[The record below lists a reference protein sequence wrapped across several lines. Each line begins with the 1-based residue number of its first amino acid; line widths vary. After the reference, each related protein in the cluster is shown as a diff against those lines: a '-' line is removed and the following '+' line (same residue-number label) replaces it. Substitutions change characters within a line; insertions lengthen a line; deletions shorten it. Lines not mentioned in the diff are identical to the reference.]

1 VSFKN
6 IFFVLSI
13 LLVTLI
19 VSSPLYAI
27 ENGPIGPVT
36 GTASDYEAA
45 FVSRLG
51 DRRIIQDVNGELHA
65 VYYRINAGTSQIIY
79 ARSNDNGVTWVN
91 AALAT
96 SVGPTRQ
103 VGFPVI
109 GVLPGSNPAQLFVA
123 YAEMDTGLN
132 TSRVYILGGNV
143 PAFPGVTTWT
153 APIDVTQLL
162 LTNFAYAVPSSG
174 GTLRAVDLNLFID
187 SGGMLNLAF
196 VDLMNG
202 ADSRIVYARSDA
214 TMSFNTQFQ
223 TYNPIA
229 GTDSDRYPFLAQD
242 PTTGIINLW
251 WDSNRTA
258 AAAPNDYQLAFATRS
273 AAGVWSGVSTT
284 TQGTG
289 NTLYYPNV
297 IFDNSGRRHLVYSEI
312 VGASGFIRYQMNA
325 GPIFNI
331 STGGFEFGS
340 SIGLTGFDVPVI
352 SFVTEP
358 AAGSEQVFKAIK
370 LSDTQF
376 TVAAAYSAVPRK
388 LTNILPLISNDQLHT
403 LWFNVTDFGT
413 YHDRQL
419 DDIPPY
425 QSAAPTAVLNTPP
438 FGTCAADAQQIFAS
452 IAGMPT
458 GATEVQFEL
467 FTLASVS
474 VAVSPWQVGLSY
486 TFTNVPDNTSYY
498 VVLRSRDAIPNVS
511 VDSPQSGTVVI
522 GDDTSAC
529 VAFSILQPP
538 QVPAAPITCAVN
550 NFVSAR
556 WNAVDNFEVA
566 NLAFFADANQA
577 LPVGTAINPSPFV
590 VLTENGGLGSAI
602 FDVTALPNASY
613 FFEGQMTGALIGS
626 VDAWQ
631 VAPAFIKNTALNEIP
646 QINITAPNALNQL
659 PTNGIYNIN
668 YQYVDTVAP
677 ASTVT
682 LYADVDTTFGNGN
695 EVLIGSNAAAVG
707 VGVQNGTFAWNV
719 SNAAGPTN
727 YIYATINDGQ
737 CSSSIYS
744 AGTVFVAA
752 ANNFGQRIF
761 NFPNPFSPMT
771 ANPYQSTTNIVISLD
786 APSDVDLYIFNTHG
800 QTIYRQNITGVVGRF
815 PNFVW
820 NGRDSHGNIVPNG
833 VYILK
838 AMVKNTRQVFTGRM
852 SVLDK

>member
-1 VSFKN
+1 VSFRK
-6 IFFVLSI
+6 IFFLLSI
-13 LLVTLI
+13 LLISITAT
-19 VSSPLYAI
+19 SSLYAI
-27 ENGPIGPVT
+27 ENGPVGPLT
-36 GTASDYEAA
+36 GTNFDYEAS
-45 FVSRLG
+45 FVNRLS
-51 DRRIIQDVNGELHA
+51 DRRIIQDANGDLHA
-65 VYYRINAGTSQIIY
+65 VYFRSNAGNSEVVY
-79 ARSNDNGVTWVN
+79 ARSSDNGVTWTN
-91 AALAT
+91 AVLAT
-96 SVGPTRQ
+96 GAATLHQ

-109 GVLPGSNPAQLFVA
+109 GVLAGSNPAQLFVV
-123 YAEMDTGLN
+123 YADVDLVLQT
-132 TSRVYILGGNV
+132 TRIYIRGGNA
-143 PAFPGVTTWT
+143 PAFPGATTWT
-153 APIDVTQLL
+153 PAIDVSQLL
-162 LTNFAYAVPSSG
+162 LTNFAYPIPNGAAAM
-174 GTLRAVDLNLFID
+174 RAVDLNLFID

-202 ADSRIVYARSDA
+202 ADSRIVYARSTA
-214 TMSFNTQFQ
+214 AMTFNTQFQ

-273 AAGVWSGVSTT
+273 AGGVWSGVSTT
-284 TQGTG
+284 TQGSA
-289 NTLYYPNV
+289 NPLYYPNV
-297 IFDNSGRRHLVYSEI
+297 IFDNTGRRHLVYSEVI
-312 VGASGFIRYQMNA
+312 GPNGFIRYQMNA

-331 STGGFEFGS
+331 SAGGNEYAS

-358 AAGSEQVFKAIK
+358 GSGSEQVFKSIK

-376 TVAAAYSAVPRK
+376 RAPSAYSAVPRK

-425 QSAAPTAVLNTPP
+425 QSAAPSAVLNTPP

-452 IAGMPT
+452 TASMPT

-467 FTLASVS
+467 FTLANVS

-566 NLAFFADANQA
+566 NLAFFADVNQA
-577 LPVGTAINPSPFV
+577 LPVGTAVNPSPLV
-590 VLTENGGLGSAI
+590 VLTENGGFGSAI
-602 FDVTALPNASY
+602 FDVTALANASY

-631 VAPAFIKNTALNEIP
+631 VAPAFVKNTALNEIP
-646 QINITAPNALNQL
+646 QINITAPAAANQL
-659 PTNGIYNIN
+659 PTNGVYNIN

-682 LYADVDTTFGNGN
+682 LYADVDNTFGNGN
-695 EVLIGSNAAAVG
+695 EVLIGSNPAAVG

-744 AGTVFVAA
+744 AGTVFVAV

-771 ANPYQSTTNIVISLD
+771 ANPYQSTTNIVVSLD
-786 APSDVDLYIFNTHG
+786 APSDFDLYIFNTHG
-800 QTIYRQNITGVVGRF
+800 QTIYRQNVTGVVGRF

-820 NGRDSHGNIVPNG
+820 DGRDSHGNIVPNG